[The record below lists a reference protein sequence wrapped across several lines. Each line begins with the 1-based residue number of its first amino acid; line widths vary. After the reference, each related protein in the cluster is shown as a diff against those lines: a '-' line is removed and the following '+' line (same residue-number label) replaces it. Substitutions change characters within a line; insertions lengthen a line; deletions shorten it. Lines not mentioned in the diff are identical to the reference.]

1 MLLRLLRVKT
11 CIDILPV
18 NQTSCLYMSNC
29 KTVVTIVLVTLVC
42 DDVLVTLICDDVFVT
57 LAGDGVHVTLAGDD
71 HTKLTAASPHKS
83 QHL

>member
-29 KTVVTIVLVTLVC
+29 KTVVTI
-42 DDVLVTLICDDVFVT
+42 VLVTLICDDVFVT

>member
-42 DDVLVTLICDDVFVT
+42 DDVLVA

-71 HTKLTAASPHKS
+71 HTKLTIARPHKS

>member
-42 DDVLVTLICDDVFVT
+42 DDVLVS

-71 HTKLTAASPHKS
+71 HTKLTIARPHKS